1 MASVLCFV
9 AALATAVSPLL
20 ASAPPGV
27 AGQIDT
33 YAVPLWLTTVAL
45 ALPRVRRWLQ
55 EGLVVLTP
63 LTAIAVIVALDIST
77 RDASAAGQVFLCFP
91 VLFAASELHRAG
103 AALVT
108 ITAVGGD
115 AAVVFSVRDPTQA
128 LTDFLFVTVTLIMI
142 AVLLVAAGT
151 RQDELVG
158 RLRRQADIDPL
169 TGLVTRRALDEAMQA
184 ALTGPGTDRGSH
196 LGTALILVDLDQF
209 KAINDTHGHPV
220 GDDVLIHVGHILT
233 QRLTTGAVASRM
245 GGDEMAVLIP
255 ACSVE
260 EAGMTADGIAAAIR
274 CTPLDL
280 SDGVR
285 IQITASVGMAH
296 SPPGLMSLHEL
307 YSAADAA
314 LYRTKRARRTL
325 TGTEHS

>member
-27 AGQIDT
+27 TGQIDT
-33 YAVPLWLTTVAL
+33 YAVPLWLTAMAL
-45 ALPRVRRWLQ
+45 ALPRVSGWLQ

-91 VLFAASELHRAG
+91 VLFAASELRRAG

-128 LTDFLFVTVTLIMI
+128 LTDFLFVTITLIMI

-151 RQDELVG
+151 RHEELVG
-158 RLRRQADIDPL
+158 RLRRQADVDPL
-169 TGLVTRRALDEAMQA
+169 TGLVTRRALDEAMHA
-184 ALTGPGTDRGSH
+184 ALAGPATDRSN
-196 LGTALILVDLDQF
+196 LGAALILVDLDQF

-220 GDDVLIHVGHILT
+220 GDDVLIHVGQILT
-233 QRLTTGAVASRM
+233 QRLTTGAVASRI

-260 EAGMTADGIAAAIR
+260 EAGMTADGVAAAIR
-274 CTPLDL
+274 CSPLDL

-285 IQITASVGMAH
+285 IPITASVGMAH
-296 SPPGLMSLHEL
+296 SPPGLMSMQEL

-314 LYRTKRARRTL
+314 LYRTKRARRAL
-325 TGTEHS
+325 MGTEHS